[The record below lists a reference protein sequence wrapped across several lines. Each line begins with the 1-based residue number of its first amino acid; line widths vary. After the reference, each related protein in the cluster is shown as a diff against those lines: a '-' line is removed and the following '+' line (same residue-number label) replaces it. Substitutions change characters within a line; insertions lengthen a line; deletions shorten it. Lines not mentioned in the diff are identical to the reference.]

1 MDMAQL
7 SNTLLQIFYIMI
19 GLYMGLTM
27 VFTIKDK
34 NHKTRIGTALFW
46 GILSAVFMFGD
57 YIPSQIV
64 GALVIVI
71 AVLSATKQI
80 NIGTLK
86 QLDETFATL
95 KAEKLGLKIFIPSL
109 SIAII
114 AMLIASFTDFSGTV
128 AIGISSTLTL
138 VLTFVITKAKPK
150 EFLEDSN
157 RMYQSMGSFVILPQ
171 LLASLG
177 VLFTAAGVG
186 DKISAIISGVIPTG
200 NVLVGVIAYCVGMAV
215 FTAIMGNAFAAFSV
229 ITVGVGLPFV
239 FAQGG
244 DPVVCSVLALTAGYC
259 GTLLTPMAANFNI
272 LPAALLEL
280 KDKNAVIKAQAPIAI
295 ILLVTHIQEDGQ
307 AAYFSNLPVKAMV
320 KHMNDNNIPATLSN
334 TAGTFVCNHVM
345 YGILY
350 MIDKKYPNIKGGFIH
365 IPYMTSQVMDKKN
378 TPFMSLDEIVIGLEL
393 ALEACTL
400 YNEDIKTIGG
410 EIC

>member
-27 VFTIKDK
+27 VFTLKDK
-34 NHKTRIGTALFW
+34 NHKTRIGTSLFW
-46 GILSAVFMFGD
+46 GILSVVFMFGD

-295 ILLVTHIQEDGQ
+295 ILLVTHIFLM
-307 AAYFSNLPVKAMV
+307 Y
-320 KHMNDNNIPATLSN
+320 TL
-334 TAGTFVCNHVM
+334 
-345 YGILY
+345 
-350 MIDKKYPNIKGGFIH
+350 GF
-365 IPYMTSQVMDKKN
+365 
-378 TPFMSLDEIVIGLEL
+378 
-393 ALEACTL
+393 
-400 YNEDIKTIGG
+400 
-410 EIC
+410 

>member
-27 VFTIKDK
+27 VFTLKDK

-64 GALVIVI
+64 GELVIVI
-71 AVLSATKQI
+71 AVLSATKQK

-295 ILLVTHIQEDGQ
+295 ILLVTHIFLM
-307 AAYFSNLPVKAMV
+307 Y
-320 KHMNDNNIPATLSN
+320 TL
-334 TAGTFVCNHVM
+334 
-345 YGILY
+345 
-350 MIDKKYPNIKGGFIH
+350 GF
-365 IPYMTSQVMDKKN
+365 
-378 TPFMSLDEIVIGLEL
+378 
-393 ALEACTL
+393 
-400 YNEDIKTIGG
+400 
-410 EIC
+410 

>member
-71 AVLSATKQI
+71 AVLSETKQI

-295 ILLVTHIQEDGQ
+295 ILLVTHIFLM
-307 AAYFSNLPVKAMV
+307 Y
-320 KHMNDNNIPATLSN
+320 TL
-334 TAGTFVCNHVM
+334 
-345 YGILY
+345 
-350 MIDKKYPNIKGGFIH
+350 GF
-365 IPYMTSQVMDKKN
+365 
-378 TPFMSLDEIVIGLEL
+378 
-393 ALEACTL
+393 
-400 YNEDIKTIGG
+400 
-410 EIC
+410 

>member
-259 GTLLTPMAANFNI
+259 GTLLTPMAANFKI

-295 ILLVTHIQEDGQ
+295 ILLVTHIFLM
-307 AAYFSNLPVKAMV
+307 Y
-320 KHMNDNNIPATLSN
+320 TL
-334 TAGTFVCNHVM
+334 
-345 YGILY
+345 
-350 MIDKKYPNIKGGFIH
+350 GF
-365 IPYMTSQVMDKKN
+365 
-378 TPFMSLDEIVIGLEL
+378 
-393 ALEACTL
+393 
-400 YNEDIKTIGG
+400 
-410 EIC
+410 

>member
-150 EFLEDSN
+150 EFIEDSN

-295 ILLVTHIQEDGQ
+295 ILLVTHIFLM
-307 AAYFSNLPVKAMV
+307 Y
-320 KHMNDNNIPATLSN
+320 TL
-334 TAGTFVCNHVM
+334 
-345 YGILY
+345 
-350 MIDKKYPNIKGGFIH
+350 GF
-365 IPYMTSQVMDKKN
+365 
-378 TPFMSLDEIVIGLEL
+378 
-393 ALEACTL
+393 
-400 YNEDIKTIGG
+400 
-410 EIC
+410 

>member
-7 SNTLLQIFYIMI
+7 SNTLLQIFYMML

-27 VFTIKDK
+27 VFTLKDK
-34 NHKTRIGTALFW
+34 NHKTRIGTSLFW
-46 GILSAVFMFGD
+46 GILSVVFMFGD

-200 NVLVGVIAYCVGMAV
+200 NVLVGVIAYCVGIAV

-295 ILLVTHIQEDGQ
+295 ILLVTHIFLM
-307 AAYFSNLPVKAMV
+307 Y
-320 KHMNDNNIPATLSN
+320 TL
-334 TAGTFVCNHVM
+334 
-345 YGILY
+345 
-350 MIDKKYPNIKGGFIH
+350 GF
-365 IPYMTSQVMDKKN
+365 
-378 TPFMSLDEIVIGLEL
+378 
-393 ALEACTL
+393 
-400 YNEDIKTIGG
+400 
-410 EIC
+410 

>member
-109 SIAII
+109 AIAII

-295 ILLVTHIQEDGQ
+295 ILLVTHIFLM
-307 AAYFSNLPVKAMV
+307 Y
-320 KHMNDNNIPATLSN
+320 TL
-334 TAGTFVCNHVM
+334 
-345 YGILY
+345 
-350 MIDKKYPNIKGGFIH
+350 GF
-365 IPYMTSQVMDKKN
+365 
-378 TPFMSLDEIVIGLEL
+378 
-393 ALEACTL
+393 
-400 YNEDIKTIGG
+400 
-410 EIC
+410 

>member
-27 VFTIKDK
+27 VFTLKDK

-295 ILLVTHIQEDGQ
+295 ILLITHILLM
-307 AAYFSNLPVKAMV
+307 Y
-320 KHMNDNNIPATLSN
+320 TL
-334 TAGTFVCNHVM
+334 
-345 YGILY
+345 
-350 MIDKKYPNIKGGFIH
+350 GF
-365 IPYMTSQVMDKKN
+365 
-378 TPFMSLDEIVIGLEL
+378 
-393 ALEACTL
+393 
-400 YNEDIKTIGG
+400 
-410 EIC
+410 

>member
-86 QLDETFATL
+86 QLDDTFATL

-295 ILLVTHIQEDGQ
+295 ILLVTHIFLM
-307 AAYFSNLPVKAMV
+307 Y
-320 KHMNDNNIPATLSN
+320 TL
-334 TAGTFVCNHVM
+334 
-345 YGILY
+345 
-350 MIDKKYPNIKGGFIH
+350 GF
-365 IPYMTSQVMDKKN
+365 
-378 TPFMSLDEIVIGLEL
+378 
-393 ALEACTL
+393 
-400 YNEDIKTIGG
+400 
-410 EIC
+410 

>member
-86 QLDETFATL
+86 QLGETFATL

-295 ILLVTHIQEDGQ
+295 ILLVTHIFLM
-307 AAYFSNLPVKAMV
+307 Y
-320 KHMNDNNIPATLSN
+320 TL
-334 TAGTFVCNHVM
+334 
-345 YGILY
+345 
-350 MIDKKYPNIKGGFIH
+350 GF
-365 IPYMTSQVMDKKN
+365 
-378 TPFMSLDEIVIGLEL
+378 
-393 ALEACTL
+393 
-400 YNEDIKTIGG
+400 
-410 EIC
+410 

>member
-272 LPAALLEL
+272 LPAALLDL

-295 ILLVTHIQEDGQ
+295 ILLVTHIFLM
-307 AAYFSNLPVKAMV
+307 Y
-320 KHMNDNNIPATLSN
+320 TL
-334 TAGTFVCNHVM
+334 
-345 YGILY
+345 
-350 MIDKKYPNIKGGFIH
+350 GF
-365 IPYMTSQVMDKKN
+365 
-378 TPFMSLDEIVIGLEL
+378 
-393 ALEACTL
+393 
-400 YNEDIKTIGG
+400 
-410 EIC
+410 

>member
-1 MDMAQL
+1 MDIAQL
-7 SNTLLQIFYIMI
+7 SSTLLKIFYMML
-19 GLYMGLTM
+19 GLYMGITM
-27 VFTIKDK
+27 VFTLKDK
-34 NHKTRIGTALFW
+34 NHKTRIGTSLFW
-46 GILSAVFMFGD
+46 GILSVVFMFGD

-86 QLDETFATL
+86 QLDETFTNL

-114 AMLIASFTDFSGTV
+114 AMLIASFTSFSGTV

-138 VLTFVITKAKPK
+138 ILTFIITKAKPK
-150 EFLEDSN
+150 ELLEDSN

-171 LLASLG
+171 LLGSLG

-186 DKISAIISGVIPTG
+186 DKISSIISGVIPTG

-229 ITVGVGLPFV
+229 ITVGIGLPFV

-259 GTLLTPMAANFNI
+259 GTLLTPMAANFNM

-280 KDKNAVIKAQAPIAI
+280 KDKNAVIKVQAPIAI
-295 ILLVTHIQEDGQ
+295 ALLV
-307 AAYFSNLPVKAMV
+307 
-320 KHMNDNNIPATLSN
+320 
-334 TAGTFVCNHVM
+334 
-345 YGILY
+345 
-350 MIDKKYPNIKGGFIH
+350 IH
-365 IPYMTSQVMDKKN
+365 IFLM
-378 TPFMSLDEIVIGLEL
+378 I
-393 ALEACTL
+393 TL
-400 YNEDIKTIGG
+400 GF
-410 EIC
+410 

>member
-19 GLYMGLTM
+19 GLYMGITM

-157 RMYQSMGSFVILPQ
+157 RMYQS
-171 LLASLG
+171 
-177 VLFTAAGVG
+177 

-280 KDKNAVIKAQAPIAI
+280 KDKNAVIKA
-295 ILLVTHIQEDGQ
+295 
-307 AAYFSNLPVKAMV
+307 
-320 KHMNDNNIPATLSN
+320 
-334 TAGTFVCNHVM
+334 
-345 YGILY
+345 
-350 MIDKKYPNIKGGFIH
+350 
-365 IPYMTSQVMDKKN
+365 
-378 TPFMSLDEIVIGLEL
+378 
-393 ALEACTL
+393 
-400 YNEDIKTIGG
+400 
-410 EIC
+410 

>member
-128 AIGISSTLTL
+128 AICISSTLTL

-295 ILLVTHIQEDGQ
+295 ILLVTHIFLM
-307 AAYFSNLPVKAMV
+307 Y
-320 KHMNDNNIPATLSN
+320 TL
-334 TAGTFVCNHVM
+334 
-345 YGILY
+345 
-350 MIDKKYPNIKGGFIH
+350 GF
-365 IPYMTSQVMDKKN
+365 
-378 TPFMSLDEIVIGLEL
+378 
-393 ALEACTL
+393 
-400 YNEDIKTIGG
+400 
-410 EIC
+410 